1 MRKRQEINSGDQTD
15 IPMFKNEGNVKGK
28 DNRHSV
34 WNWNGEGKNIALLF
48 FLYLLQGIPLGLA
61 ASIPLLLQNRK
72 VSYKE
77 QAEFSFVYWPFS
89 LKLLWAPIVDSLYS
103 SKMGRRKTWLVPVQ
117 YALGL
122 SMLFLST
129 RVDSY
134 LENDGSPNIQMLT
147 LVFFI
152 LNFLAA
158 TQDIAVDGWALTM
171 LHRSNVGYAST
182 CNSVGQT
189 AGYFLGYV
197 LFVAFESADFCNNY
211 LRTVPEPKGLVTLDG
226 FLYFWGITFMVST
239 TLVWLLK
246 TERRESSP
254 ADQVED
260 DLSIAQTYKLLL
272 KIFRL
277 PAIQWM
283 VVILMTA
290 RIGFSADAV
299 TALKLVEKGVP
310 KAQLALLLVPLVP
323 LQIVLPLM
331 ISRYTTGPR
340 PMEVY
345 LKAIPYR
352 LMFGLVYAGL
362 VWITPSF
369 RGDDGKF
376 PFYYYLLVLVIY
388 AMHQITVYSMFVA
401 IMAFF
406 AKVSDPAVG
415 GTYMTLLNTVC
426 NLGGNWPSTLA
437 LWSVDSLTWKS
448 CQGSLLQGNSCL
460 DPAEAL
466 ACTES
471 GGHCATDLDGY
482 YVESVV
488 CIVFGFIWLRWG
500 RNIIKQLQAKDES
513 AWKVHQ

>member
-1 MRKRQEINSGDQTD
+1 M
-15 IPMFKNEGNVKGK
+15 PLFKNDTSDKEK
-28 DNRHSV
+28 DSRLSV

-61 ASIPLLLQNRK
+61 ASIPLLLQNRQ

-103 SKMGRRKTWLVPVQ
+103 SRMGRRKTWLVPVQ

-129 RVDSY
+129 RVETY
-134 LENDGSPNIQMLT
+134 LEGNGNPNIQMLT

-197 LFVAFESADFCNNY
+197 LFVAFESADFCNKY
-211 LRTVPEPKGLVTLDG
+211 LRSVPQPKGLLTLNG
-226 FLYFWGITFMVST
+226 FLYFWGITFMLST

-246 TERRESSP
+246 REKLSSSSEP
-254 ADQVED
+254 ED

-277 PAIQWM
+277 PTIQLT

-323 LQIVLPLM
+323 LQIILPLM

-369 RGDDGKF
+369 QDQDGQF

-388 AMHQITVYSMFVA
+388 ALHQITVYSMFVA

-448 CQGSLLQGNSCL
+448 CRGSPLSGNSCL

-466 ACTES
+466 ACTEN

-488 CIVFGFIWLRWG
+488 CIIFGFVWLRWG
-500 RNIIKQLQAKDES
+500 GKVIKQLQSKDERE
-513 AWKVHQ
+513 WKVHQ